1 MYKKKKEKH
10 DLPPKWRL
18 CGSNITPGR
27 PFSPLPLLLTATLC
41 FNALD
46 ITALENPPEWAELE
60 PGKGAYRISFGC
72 LQRLAVPN
80 NSRLLSLD

>member
-1 MYKKKKEKH
+1 MYYRKKKKNVICH
-10 DLPPKWRL
+10 QNGAYADLI
-18 CGSNITPGR
+18 SR
-27 PFSPLPLLLTATLC
+27 PVDLSPLSLLTATLC

-46 ITALENPPEWAELE
+46 ITALENPPEWAGWSLGRE
-60 PGKGAYRISFGC
+60 AYRISFGC

>member
-1 MYKKKKEKH
+1 MICHQNGAYA
-10 DLPPKWRL
+10 DLISRPVDL
-18 CGSNITPGR
+18 STP
-27 PFSPLPLLLTATLC
+27 SLLLTATLC

-60 PGKGAYRISFGC
+60 PGKGVYRISFGC